1 MSRICRDMALA
12 VGRAGAKN
20 SAWRAEKGGG
30 VARNLLSE
38 PRILLAKP
46 FRLVKQPFPG
56 VLAVA
61 GASVLAFR
69 KSSQ

>member
-1 MSRICRDMALA
+1 MSRTCRDMAFAIGDRDEKFRLE
-12 VGRAGAKN
+12 GG
-20 SAWRAEKGGG
+20 KGGRM
-30 VARNLLSE
+30 ARNLLSE

-46 FRLVKQPFPG
+46 FRLVKHPFPG